1 MKIDYINEIENSN
14 VYDVAQVTPI
24 TFLSK
29 ISQKYENR
37 IYLKRED
44 LQPIFSFKCRG
55 AYNKISNLSDDD
67 KSSGIIAAS
76 AGNHA
81 QGVAL
86 AASKLKI
93 SAVIVMPT
101 TTPSIKIESVKK
113 FGVKVMLYGDSFDEA
128 YEHALKISDK
138 EERVFIHPFDDPLVI
153 AGQGTVA
160 KEIVEQTD
168 ENPEIFFIPVG
179 GGGLI
184 SGMSIY
190 LKKKYPNSK
199 IIGVES
205 EDAPTLYTS
214 MKNGKPTTLNQVG
227 LFVDGCA
234 VKRIGNETF
243 KISSKYVDDVVLV
256 SIDETCAAIKDI
268 YEDTRIMSEPAGA
281 LSVAGMKKFIL
292 ENDIKD
298 KNILVVNSGANLNF
312 DRLRHVTERAEV
324 GEGKELLLSV
334 NIPEI
339 AGSFRS
345 FCEVI
350 GKRSISEFNYRY
362 ASEKTANVFVGIKT
376 DNISSDSEKIF
387 KDLKSNNYDYL
398 DLTMDEVAKLHLR
411 YMVGGKPSADIN
423 EKLFRFEFPEKPG
436 ALLNFLNKMHK
447 DWDIT
452 LFHYR
457 NHGSAF
463 GRVLVGINLGNYNKD
478 DLQNFLQDLGYK
490 YSDETEN
497 KGYSSFLK

>member
-37 IYLKRED
+37 ILLKRED

-190 LKKKYPNSK
+190 LKNKYPNSK

-243 KISSKYVDDVVLV
+243 KISNKYVDDVVLV

-387 KDLKSNNYDYL
+387 KDLKINNYDYL

>member
-37 IYLKRED
+37 ILLKRED

-67 KSSGIIAAS
+67 KSSGIISAS

-138 EERVFIHPFDDPLVI
+138 EERAFIHPFDDPLVI

-190 LKKKYPNSK
+190 LKNKYPNSK

-243 KISSKYVDDVVLV
+243 KISNKYVDDVVLV

-387 KDLKSNNYDYL
+387 KDLKINNYDYL

>member
-37 IYLKRED
+37 IHLKRED

-292 ENDIKD
+292 ENNIKD

-387 KDLKSNNYDYL
+387 KDLKINNYDYL

>member
-14 VYDVAQVTPI
+14 VYDVARVTPI

-37 IYLKRED
+37 IHLKRED

-55 AYNKISNLSDDD
+55 AYNKISNLSDHD

-138 EERVFIHPFDDPLVI
+138 EERVFVHPFDDPLVI

-243 KISSKYVDDVVLV
+243 KISNKYVDDVVLV

-387 KDLKSNNYDYL
+387 KDLKINNYDYL

>member
-37 IYLKRED
+37 ILLKRED

-190 LKKKYPNSK
+190 LKNKYPNSK

-387 KDLKSNNYDYL
+387 KDLKSNNYEYL

>member
-1 MKIDYINEIENSN
+1 MKMDYINEIENSN

-37 IYLKRED
+37 IHLKRED

-243 KISSKYVDDVVLV
+243 KISNKYVDDVVLV

-387 KDLKSNNYDYL
+387 KDLKINNYDYL

>member
-37 IYLKRED
+37 ILLKRED

-138 EERVFIHPFDDPLVI
+138 EERAFIHPFDDPLVI

-190 LKKKYPNSK
+190 LKNKYPNSK

-387 KDLKSNNYDYL
+387 KDLKINNYDYL

>member
-1 MKIDYINEIENSN
+1 MDYINEIENSN

>member
-37 IYLKRED
+37 IHLKRED

-243 KISSKYVDDVVLV
+243 KISNKYVDDVVLV

-387 KDLKSNNYDYL
+387 KDLKINNYDYL

>member
-37 IYLKRED
+37 ILLKRED

-243 KISSKYVDDVVLV
+243 KISNKYVDDVVLV

-387 KDLKSNNYDYL
+387 KDLKINNYDYL

>member
-37 IYLKRED
+37 IHLKRED

-168 ENPEIFFIPVG
+168 ENPDIFFIPVG

-190 LKKKYPNSK
+190 LKKKYPNAK

-387 KDLKSNNYDYL
+387 KDLKINNYDYL

>member
-1 MKIDYINEIENSN
+1 MKIDYIDEIENSN

-37 IYLKRED
+37 IHLKRED

-55 AYNKISNLSDDD
+55 AYNKISNLSDHD

-138 EERVFIHPFDDPLVI
+138 EERVFVHPFDDPLVI

-168 ENPEIFFIPVG
+168 ENPDIFFIPVG

-190 LKKKYPNSK
+190 LKKKYPNAK

-387 KDLKSNNYDYL
+387 KDLKSNNYEYL

>member
-14 VYDVAQVTPI
+14 VYDVAEVTPI

-29 ISQKYENR
+29 TSQKYDNK

-55 AYNKISNLSDDD
+55 AYNKISNLSDKD
-67 KSSGIIAAS
+67 KSKGIIAAS

-93 SAVIVMPT
+93 DAVIIMPT

-113 FGVKVMLYGDSFDEA
+113 FGVKVTLFGDSFDEA
-128 YEHALKISDK
+128 YEYALQISK
-138 EERVFIHPFDDPLVI
+138 SEKRVFIHPFDDPLVI

-160 KEIVEQTD
+160 REIVEQVD

-184 SGMSIY
+184 SGMSLY
-190 LKKKYPNSK
+190 LKEKYPNSK

-214 MKNGKPTTLNQVG
+214 MKNGKPTTLDQVG

-243 KISSKYVDDVVLV
+243 RISSKYVDDVVLV

-268 YEDTRIMSEPAGA
+268 YEDTRVMSEPAGA

-292 ENDIKD
+292 ENDIKN
-298 KNILVVNSGANLNF
+298 KIVCVVNSGANLNF

-334 NIPEI
+334 NIPETS
-339 AGSFRS
+339 GSFRS

-362 ASEKTANVFVGIKT
+362 ANEKTANVFVGIKT

-387 KDLKSNNYDYL
+387 NDLKINNYDYL

-411 YMVGGKPSADIN
+411 YMVGGKPSTDIN

-478 DLQNFLQDLGYK
+478 DLSNFLQDLGYK

>member
-37 IYLKRED
+37 IHLKRED

-214 MKNGKPTTLNQVG
+214 MKNGEPTTLNQVG

-376 DNISSDSEKIF
+376 DNISSDSERIF